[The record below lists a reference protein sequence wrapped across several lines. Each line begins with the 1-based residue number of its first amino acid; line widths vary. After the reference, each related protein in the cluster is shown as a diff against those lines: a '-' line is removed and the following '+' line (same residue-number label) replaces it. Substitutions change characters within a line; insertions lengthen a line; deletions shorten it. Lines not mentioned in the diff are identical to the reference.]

1 MQVQHARN
9 FIKGHGGSIVWQQST
24 ATGVR
29 ADTKGIRNSRKLI
42 PAVVESPKTRTV
54 GRRIY
59 AQCIIQVRAT
69 LFFLF
74 YFFFSYHPL
83 KSWSDPSPGEFSVFE
98 ALFRT
103 EFQQLIGKALA
114 PSWHRASLPLST
126 RDKGWREGHGGR
138 EGSSSLRISGGS
150 CGTDNANRIDEGIS
164 CTMEHLMPTN
174 LFAANCYIFK
184 WPYVFFQIFFILTLI
199 SEGLFL
205 FLY

>member
-74 YFFFSYHPL
+74 YFFFSPTTPL
-83 KSWSDPSPGEFSVFE
+83 KSWSDSSSGEFSVFE

-184 WPYVFFQIFFILTLI
+184 WPYVFFLNIFY
-199 SEGLFL
+199 
-205 FLY
+205 LYIK